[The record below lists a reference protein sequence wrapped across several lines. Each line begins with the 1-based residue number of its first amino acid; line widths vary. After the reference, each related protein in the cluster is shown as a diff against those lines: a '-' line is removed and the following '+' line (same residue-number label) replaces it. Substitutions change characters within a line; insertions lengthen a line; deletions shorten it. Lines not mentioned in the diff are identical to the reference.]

1 MSEDMENG
9 GRSDSAGILAMK
21 PNPGLKFEKK
31 LSETERSTRDIKLI
45 NVGKKKKD
53 VKFVLT
59 PTKKR
64 LLSRSISASS
74 STDSFDSS
82 K

>member
-1 MSEDMENG
+1 MTTSQPLLSRTRRPSAAVTELENE
-9 GRSDSAGILAMK
+9 
-21 PNPGLKFEKK
+21 LK
-31 LSETERSTRDIKLI
+31 DIKLI